1 MRNLWLFI
9 LRNNAFF
16 LFIIFESAALVLLLQ
31 HSRYQKASVVNS
43 ANSVAGAIYS
53 RADQVSRYLALG
65 KVNDSLAMENARLR
79 SRLENAFYNNDTSQT
94 TVTDT
99 IQTSLTDSSSLQQYT
114 YITAKVVNNTVI
126 YRNNY
131 LTLNRGSADGVKSGM
146 GVMGPHGIAG
156 IIKDVSEHFSTA
168 YSILHKDVRVS
179 VKLDSSNSIGS
190 LVWPGVNP
198 EIAAMEDVPTHVR
211 VNKGEKLVTTGFSLF
226 PEGTPVGTVADIKSG
241 GAKSFLGIDVRLATH
256 FQQLQY
262 VYIVVNKFREEQE
275 QLEEKLEQ

>member
-16 LFIIFESAALVLLLQ
+16 LFIIFESAAIVLLVQ
-31 HSRYQKASVVNS
+31 HNRYQKASVVNS
-43 ANSVAGAIYS
+43 ANQITGTIYS
-53 RADQVSRYLALG
+53 KADQVSRYLMLG

-79 SRLENAFYNNDTSQT
+79 SRLENAFYD
-94 TVTDT
+94 TDT
-99 IQTSLTDSSSLQQYT
+99 TRVTIQDTVNLQQYT
-114 YITAKVVNNTVI
+114 YITARVVNNTI
-126 YRNNY
+126 TYRSNW
-131 LTLNRGSADGVKSGM
+131 LTLNRGAADGVKSGM
-146 GVMGPHGIAG
+146 GIMGPHGIAG

-179 VKLDSSNSIGS
+179 VKLDSSNNIGS

-198 EIAAMEDVPTHVR
+198 MLAAMEDVPTHVQ
-211 VNKGEKLVTTGFSLF
+211 VNKGERLVTTGFSLF
-226 PEGTPVGTVADIKSG
+226 PEGTPVGTVVDVKRG
-241 GAKSFLGIDVRLATH
+241 GTKSFLGIDVKLATN

-262 VYIVVNKFREEQE
+262 VYIVVNKFQEEQE